1 VAIILVRYSEIGLK
15 STPVRIRF
23 ENKLKD
29 NILSMFASD
38 GVEALVT
45 KHDARYFIETEH
57 IEDAIRSLKKVFG
70 VASVSVA
77 EVCTSD
83 MEDIKK
89 TAAEYSRG
97 KIAQGQSF
105 AVKARREGDKH
116 PYTSM
121 DVGREA
127 GSAIF
132 DANTDVGA
140 RVDLT
145 KPDVVFYVEVRNNKA
160 YVFGSYIRCHAGFP
174 VGTQGRVIADID
186 DDRGVVSAW
195 LMMKRGCKVF
205 ARGKADLSLLAG
217 YDPDFKDM
225 STMDNYPKKIL
236 GLVKGTELND
246 IGSVDVTQFEIP
258 VFFPTVGMTD
268 EDVSAVIEIMKKETS
283 APSF

>member
-1 VAIILVRYSEIGLK
+1 VALILARYSEIGLK

-45 KHDARYFIETEH
+45 KNDARYFIETDT
-57 IEDAIRSLKKVFG
+57 IDKAIISLKKVFG

-83 MEDIKK
+83 MADIKK
-89 TAAEYSRG
+89 TAAAYSRG
-97 KIAQGQSF
+97 RISAGQSF

-116 PYTSM
+116 TYTSM

-127 GSAIF
+127 GDAIF
-132 DANTDVGA
+132 EANEDIGIKVN
-140 RVDLT
+140 LT

-174 VGTQGRVIADID
+174 IGTQGRVIAEID
-186 DDRGVVSAW
+186 NDRGLVSAW

-205 ARGKADLSLLAG
+205 ARGNADFTLLAG

-225 STMDNYPKKIL
+225 NKMDGYPKKIL
-236 GLVKGTELND
+236 GLVKGTELED
-246 IGSVDVTQFEIP
+246 IGSIDVTQYEVP

-268 EDVSAVIEIMKKETS
+268 ADVAEYIEIMRKETTATS
-283 APSF
+283 V